1 MEPLPPEHVTSSPC
15 DSGTDEPPHAGD
27 DLAPSGPE
35 TTVHAKRIEMME
47 DHEEVEEEHSETL
60 VADYEQSLRQV
71 RGSFDPPSPRT
82 QTDLS
87 GAAFRIPWIDHP
99 SDELYWPIT
108 DTVDLG
114 YRLYP
119 TAARSLPGAGDEP
132 LGLIT
137 EATVRP
143 GDTYACDQPAWIP
156 QYPDSHPTTL
166 VDYDLLEEWLSQHLP
181 RPEELDVLVI
191 FTDTRPLHQVGAW
204 QYTKRLWQHRF
215 SKCGPHGE
223 RWQGLFV
230 PLTGQTGLSEVQCT
244 WGGVF
249 VAEAICALRPGWH
262 LLLSDT
268 DVAPTALFEIREL
281 LDLCGHIAHDALVE
295 GEPGLLVGTEPHQDI
310 NAGMAIFPS
319 TADAPKPGTLRRKVM
334 AARRC
339 LLEKPRVDLPDAPPA
354 LLPPVTLSEQ
364 QFRAAQS
371 AVTHAQHLQMAAL
384 TRTPLA
390 GIKAGNP
397 KDYLVAWA
405 ILGTWTC
412 TLVWPTPNSAK
423 WPQACFPVNP
433 RLTERRPYLGAWA
446 RSSFEQGALC
456 ALAAMSSPKAQ
467 FCALPGDACF
477 QCHGTGPCVT
487 DPPQATLP
495 LFVHYYGNKDSIHEL
510 DRIQAMPT
518 LAQSLFGHE
527 STPPLW
533 CQREW
538 KVAADISITCSA
550 RQSPSWHVP
559 QWNSVA
565 LSEDKEC
572 SNPYAVL
579 ASPGNIAD
587 GHRSSCL
594 DVPMAAPRGAE
605 VELGVTA
612 VPCGTE
618 VLHVYATGLNGGLP
632 HDMPADHCAAAFNL
646 RGAYGP
652 SMSQMFSTHDG
663 QSLPEGMLPRAPLR
677 SHAEY
682 IEFCRCL
689 LDEAGHRCW
698 RDLLAALG
706 VDADDWIRYAARYA
720 TLPPLPAQL
729 ALPAPVWPIVSSTVL
744 LYLQPAL
751 LAELA
756 KLMHWQVAQFPCAP
770 SAMHFDGYS
779 AGSYTAIALEADYRL
794 LSRRFQIP
802 LANGTTTVGALSCP
816 ILYLLELMVPGLHV
830 TEHGLVT
837 DQRTLRITHVW
848 EDKLCVWRPK
858 LATLLAA
865 TAPLCPDGSVPAL
878 LIQVHEGGE
887 VGWLDDDRHNYS
899 HLLRVAVPSN
909 PALLVV
915 RASLKQL
922 SAYTID
928 FVPLESLDELASY
941 LLSWAATIAPFT
953 TLSADQLRKAA
964 TSDRGALEAASTLLR
979 RPPDGQLNADEC
991 CHTLIDNLC
1000 VAITTSRQHSKEA
1013 QVVTN
1018 IVRRF
1023 LGGLH
1028 LRQLVILLGRILP
1041 LLRSQATPGTTVIQ
1055 ASGRAAARAGPARIM
1070 HTMATISPAENE
1082 VICFAKSAE
1091 LCGLRQFHLN
1101 FSPAVTSLAHFH
1113 PTRQPGPGSRP
1124 EGNTKFP
1131 VGTLLLLEVSF
1142 PAEHVHD
1149 AQRPMRNTLQGPAC
1163 IRAQRGHHGFTLA
1176 TVPVVL
1182 PMGPWP
1188 LAESFQST
1196 GPIIQS
1202 LSADSPGSHS
1212 LLNQG
1217 QWTYMADTR
1226 DLLATQPGLLPFVVH
1241 QALCHQP
1248 RQKDLGHRKKAQD
1261 AHLAAP
1267 WALEGYFLDPVL
1279 FEMLAK
1285 MSRLTLPDQPF
1296 HVPVW
1301 RRASLHTFTLRLHH
1315 VMRVGHLESPMV
1327 WRSLL
1332 YPSPAR
1338 LPLTWGITNFP
1349 RPMPHDLPS
1358 YEMLQTATWLVRALL
1373 VTSAGHAAP
1382 VLAAAPLLEEALP
1395 LGSQSTAWLPQCSS
1409 AVPTQLVEWLA
1420 AHSIGCSPD
1429 LHLLTMAVAVLLSL
1443 CTHKAELAVRGVY
1456 GAGKTQC
1463 IALLAAFFALR
1474 GHHVY
1479 YASRENTTILAMAA
1493 FVEQIL
1499 PRAPDDEWPVAMR
1512 LLSQPQSRTE
1522 GTSLDAR
1529 DADKNPHI
1537 WNAKLI
1543 MATTGLHLAQF
1554 QHKYRPLAKAVEYA
1568 ELFIYDEAQQE
1579 AALSDLAILG
1589 ALPRKC
1595 LVLRLGDPKQ
1605 TSGGTGPSELARQV
1619 RLISDQL
1626 ALGIRAPRTPY
1637 LPQALPKLIQSLLV
1651 DPLHTPVAV
1660 PSAEIPDPGLPSA
1673 HDGGALPC
1681 GSQPSHAE
1689 LLSADA
1695 ARQPLAHALMAVI
1708 SGMPLRWHTAGDP
1721 DACAGETPP
1730 HNWSVMLPVSKRV
1743 QAGVYAL
1750 MAVSRYRDALV
1761 LKPTLGRTLV
1771 YQPLVPK
1778 ALTASFQVILVP
1790 PRSFHALPPVARD
1803 VYFAVAL
1810 FLQQRMLYPELI
1822 QDHRGPG
1829 SLLLTP
1835 RLDSQAIFAKLIAD
1849 IGVEGDIRYAQL
1861 ARLLENGAPVP
1872 TAVTAQHVQALR
1884 ADLRADTMSHAAGLT
1899 AHTAVLVY
1907 GKSGFLGR
1915 DESGHGRSTVGLTR
1929 ARGTT
1934 IIMGPPDSQGLI
1946 GMVQAVLAYYF
1957 VAYCASWHLPEALPP
1972 LSPTPQ
1978 DMMLRVRPLDAAD
1991 WSEVPL
1997 AIQLEHPDGAVVLLR
2012 LTLKRRKLPHGA
2024 VDLRAPT
2031 PVFPRVVGAGS
2042 RHFHWAF
2049 CSPLMKRPVAWYG
2062 TNSAGAFVRVCH
2074 TNPKVRL
2081 RLPSQGTA
2089 EVHQSGYR
2097 LVLLPK
2103 LAFFALWDGVGEEY
2117 RVPRKPKAQPEVAL
2131 PRGSQ
2136 ASAADQGNA
2145 DLATSSVLG
2154 ADPTPDP
2161 PKPPT
2166 ASTHPVPPSPGSPG
2180 SPNPS
2185 QGDHK
2190 NPSAPAGDAA
2200 DAGGLKEGTGEEEG
2214 DAAQEISSEE
2224 DSESAAETVES
2235 YTADPANDEAAPVVT
2250 APDVDAVMAA
2260 THVAQ
2265 VAGEAVHLPMITI
2278 KLDDRALAPAAPL
2291 VQVPYLERLLDA
2303 VRAGTPLVQLPN
2315 VMAAAAGQ
2323 AYQDLATFIT
2333 ELVVRLFDPELLR
2346 GLQGPLAPYQALA
2359 DRTSVHRAIL
2369 AQMQYVADVAASL
2382 PQTSQSTSGGLFRFT
2397 WRAVR
2402 SYGLTLGLR
2411 TVFLYLPQPVA
2422 ACMIVLPPGGSLP
2435 ALVQVTLPVH
2445 PPHPFTYLAATWK
2458 VDMEHQPAPD
2468 FLRWYMS
2475 RVTCGP
2481 FLLEVCRR
2489 CKVCPNLV
2497 AHLQIP
2503 RLRISYQVAM
2513 PVVGRPGQHAVPRL
2527 PDGAVGKALLS
2538 QGWCP
2543 RQVLQ
2548 MPRERSQPLVQEI
2561 PLAFRQPPATVL
2573 PAASPLLQDHD
2584 VVQSLHFYFLLA
2596 RTPLSEVEVRHL
2608 TSPTRLVFGSAPIPK
2623 LPTKRPRQQ
2632 PPTSLAALVSC
2643 LQRCRP
2649 MAPARA
2655 ASGPPAPAASGAQPG
2670 RGP

>member
-1 MEPLPPEHVTSSPC
+1 MEPPPPEHVTSSPC
-15 DSGTDEPPHAGD
+15 DSGTDEPPHTGD

-47 DHEEVEEEHSETL
+47 DDEEVEEEHSETL
-60 VADYEQSLRQV
+60 IAEYEQSLRQV

-132 LGLIT
+132 LGLIN
-137 EATVRP
+137 EAAVRP
-143 GDTYACDQPAWIP
+143 GDTYACDRPAWIP

-181 RPEELDVLVI
+181 QPEELDVLVI

-204 QYTKRLWQHRF
+204 RYTKRLWQHRF
-215 SKCGPHGE
+215 SKRGPHAE

-230 PLTGQTGLSEVQCT
+230 PLTDQTGLSEVQCT

-249 VAEAICALRPGWH
+249 VAEAICALRPAWH

-281 LDLCGHIAHDALVE
+281 LDLCRHIAHEALVE

-310 NAGMAIFPS
+310 NAGMAIFPG
-319 TADAPKPGTLRRKVM
+319 TAEAPKPGTLRRKVM
-334 AARRC
+334 AARRS
-339 LLEKPRVDLPDAPPA
+339 LLEKPRVDLPAAPPA

-456 ALAAMSSPKAQ
+456 ALAAMSSPRAQ

-487 DPPQATLP
+487 EPPQATLP

-538 KVAADISITCSA
+538 KVAADFSITCSE

-565 LSEDKEC
+565 LSEDEAC

-594 DVPMAAPRGAE
+594 DAPMAAPRGAE

-618 VLHVYATGLNGGLP
+618 VLHVYATGLYGGLP

-663 QSLPEGMLPRAPLR
+663 QSLPEGVLPRAPLR

-698 RDLLAALG
+698 HDLLAALG
-706 VDADDWIRYAARYA
+706 VDAEDWIRYSARYA

-744 LYLQPAL
+744 LYLQPVL

-756 KLMHWQVAQFPCAP
+756 KRMHWQVAQFPGAP
-770 SAMHFDGYS
+770 SVLHFDGFS

-794 LSRRFQIP
+794 LSRRFQVP

-816 ILYLLELMVPGLHV
+816 ILYLLELMVPGLRV
-830 TEHGLVT
+830 TEHSLVT

-858 LATLLAA
+858 LDTLLAA
-865 TAPLCPDGSVPAL
+865 TAPLCPDGCVPAL
-878 LIQVHEGGE
+878 LIQVHEAGE

-964 TSDRGALEAASTLLR
+964 TSDRGALEAASTLLKR
-979 RPPDGQLNADEC
+979 APDCQLSAEEC

-1000 VAITTSRQHSKEA
+1000 VAITTSRRHSKEA
-1013 QVVTN
+1013 QVITN

-1101 FSPAVTSLAHFH
+1101 FSPVVTSLAHFH
-1113 PTRQPGPGSRP
+1113 PTRQPGQGSRP

-1142 PAEHVHD
+1142 AAEHVHD

-1176 TVPVVL
+1176 TVPVEL

-1217 QWTYMADTR
+1217 QWAYMADTR
-1226 DLLATQPGLLPFVVH
+1226 DLLATQPGLIPFVVH

-1296 HVPVW
+1296 HVPIW

-1373 VTSAGHAAP
+1373 VTSAGHAVPA
-1382 VLAAAPLLEEALP
+1382 LATEPLLEEALP

-1443 CTHKAELAVRGVY
+1443 FTHKTELAVRGVY

-1626 ALGIRAPRTPY
+1626 ALGIRAPRTPF

-1660 PSAEIPDPGLPSA
+1660 PSAEISDPGSPSA

-1681 GSQPSHAE
+1681 GSQPPHAE

-1695 ARQPLAHALMAVI
+1695 ARRPLAHALMAVI

-1771 YQPLVPK
+1771 YQPLVPQ

-1810 FLQQRMLYPELI
+1810 FLQQRTLYPELI

-1884 ADLRADTMSHAAGLT
+1884 SDLRAETMSHAAGLT

-1978 DMMLRVRPLDAAD
+1978 DMMSRVRPLDAAD

-2012 LTLKRRKLPHGA
+2012 LTLKRRKLPHAA

-2089 EVHQSGYR
+2089 DVHQSGYR

-2131 PRGSQ
+2131 PCGSQ
-2136 ASAADQGNA
+2136 ASAAGQGNVGQ
-2145 DLATSSVLG
+2145 DTSSVVDV
-2154 ADPTPDP
+2154 DPTHDP

-2166 ASTHPVPPSPGSPG
+2166 AATHPVPPSLSSPG

-2190 NPSAPAGDAA
+2190 HPPAPAGEAA
-2200 DAGGLKEGTGEEEG
+2200 DAGEWKEGTGGDEG
-2214 DAAQEISSEE
+2214 EAAQEISSEE

-2235 YTADPANDEAAPVVT
+2235 DTADPANDEAAPVVA

-2260 THVAQ
+2260 THVAH
-2265 VAGEAVHLPMITI
+2265 VAGDLPMITI
-2278 KLDDRALAPAAPL
+2278 KIDDRALAPAAPL

-2422 ACMIVLPPGGSLP
+2422 ACMIVLPPGGSRP
-2435 ALVQVTLPVH
+2435 ALAQVTLPVH
-2445 PPHPFTYLAATWK
+2445 PPHPFTYLAAVWR
-2458 VDMEHQPAPD
+2458 VDVEHQPAPD
-2468 FLRWYMS
+2468 FQRWYMS

-2481 FLLEVCRR
+2481 FLLEACRR

-2513 PVVGRPGQHAVPRL
+2513 PVVGRPGQHAVPRF

-2561 PLAFRQPPATVL
+2561 PLALRQPPATVL

-2596 RTPLSEVEVRHL
+2596 RTPLSEVEVSHL

>member
-1 MEPLPPEHVTSSPC
+1 M
-15 DSGTDEPPHAGD
+15 
-27 DLAPSGPE
+27 
-35 TTVHAKRIEMME
+35 HAKRIEMME

-60 VADYEQSLRQV
+60 IAEYEQSLRQV

-87 GAAFRIPWIDHP
+87 GAAFRLPWIDQP

-132 LGLIT
+132 LGLIN
-137 EATVRP
+137 EAAVRP

-166 VDYDLLEEWLSQHLP
+166 VDYDLLEQWLSQHLP
-181 RPEELDVLVI
+181 QPEELDVLVI

-204 QYTKRLWQHRF
+204 KYTKRLWQHRF
-215 SKCGPHGE
+215 SKRGPHGE

-249 VAEAICALRPGWH
+249 VAEAICALRPAWH

-268 DVAPTALFEIREL
+268 DVAPTALFEIHEL
-281 LDLCGHIAHDALVE
+281 LDLCRHIAHEALVE

-310 NAGMAIFPS
+310 NAGMAIFPG

-334 AARRC
+334 AARRS
-339 LLEKPRVDLPDAPPA
+339 LLEKPRVDLPAAPPA

-456 ALAAMSSPKAQ
+456 ALAAMSSSRAQ

-487 DPPQATLP
+487 EPPQATLP

-538 KVAADISITCSA
+538 KVAADFSIICSE

-565 LSEDKEC
+565 LSEDKAC
-572 SNPYAVL
+572 SSPYAVL

-652 SMSQMFSTHDG
+652 SMSQMFSTHGG

-689 LDEAGHRCW
+689 LDEAGHKCW
-698 RDLLAALG
+698 HDLLTALG
-706 VDADDWIRYAARYA
+706 VDAEDWIRYSARYA

-794 LSRRFQIP
+794 LSRRFQVP

-816 ILYLLELMVPGLHV
+816 ILYLLELMVPGLRV
-830 TEHGLVT
+830 TEHSLVT

-858 LATLLAA
+858 LDTLLAA
-865 TAPLCPDGSVPAL
+865 TAPLCPDGCVPAL
-878 LIQVHEGGE
+878 LIQVHEAGE

-979 RPPDGQLNADEC
+979 RPPDSQLNAEEC

-1000 VAITTSRQHSKEA
+1000 VAITTSRRHSKEA
-1013 QVVTN
+1013 QVITN

-1101 FSPAVTSLAHFH
+1101 FSPVVTSLAHFH
-1113 PTRQPGPGSRP
+1113 PTRQPGQGSRP

-1142 PAEHVHD
+1142 AAEHVHD

-1176 TVPVVL
+1176 TVPVEL

-1226 DLLATQPGLLPFVVH
+1226 DLPATQPGLIPFVVH

-1373 VTSAGHAAP
+1373 VTSAGHAVP
-1382 VLAAAPLLEEALP
+1382 TLAVEPLLEEALP
-1395 LGSQSTAWLPQCSS
+1395 LGSQSTAWLPLCPS

-1443 CTHKAELAVRGVY
+1443 CTHKTELAVRGVY

-1637 LPQALPKLIQSLLV
+1637 LPQALPRLIQSLLV
-1651 DPLHTPVAV
+1651 DPLHTTVAV
-1660 PSAEIPDPGLPSA
+1660 PSEEISDPGTPSA

-1681 GSQPSHAE
+1681 GSQPPHAE

-1695 ARQPLAHALMAVI
+1695 ARRPLAHALMAVI

-1721 DACAGETPP
+1721 DACAGETTP

-1761 LKPTLGRTLV
+1761 LKPALGRTLV

-1778 ALTASFQVILVP
+1778 VLTASFQVILVP

-1810 FLQQRMLYPELI
+1810 FLQQRTLYPELI

-1884 ADLRADTMSHAAGLT
+1884 ADLRAETMSHAAGLT

-1978 DMMLRVRPLDAAD
+1978 DMMLRVRPLEAAD

-2012 LTLKRRKLPHGA
+2012 LTLKRRKLPHAA

-2074 TNPKVRL
+2074 TNPKMRL

-2136 ASAADQGNA
+2136 ASAAGQGKA
-2145 DLATSSVLG
+2145 GQATSSVIG
-2154 ADPTPDP
+2154 ADPTHDP

-2166 ASTHPVPPSPGSPG
+2166 ASTHPVPPSPSSPG

-2190 NPSAPAGDAA
+2190 HPPVPAGEAA
-2200 DAGGLKEGTGEEEG
+2200 DAGGLKEGTGGDEG
-2214 DAAQEISSEE
+2214 EAAQEVSSEE

-2235 YTADPANDEAAPVVT
+2235 DTADPANDEAAPVVA

-2291 VQVPYLERLLDA
+2291 VQVPYLEKLLDA

-2397 WRAVR
+2397 WRSVR

-2435 ALVQVTLPVH
+2435 ALAQVTLPVH
-2445 PPHPFTYLAATWK
+2445 PPHPFTYLAANWK
-2458 VDMEHQPAPD
+2458 VDVEHQPAPD

-2561 PLAFRQPPATVL
+2561 PLALRQPPATAL

-2596 RTPLSEVEVRHL
+2596 RTPLSEVEVGHL

-2632 PPTSLAALVSC
+2632 PPTSLAAFVSC

-2649 MAPARA
+2649 MAPAMA

>member
-15 DSGTDEPPHAGD
+15 DSGTDEPPHTGD

-60 VADYEQSLRQV
+60 IAEYEQSLRQV

-87 GAAFRIPWIDHP
+87 GAAFRIPWIDQP

-132 LGLIT
+132 LGLIN
-137 EATVRP
+137 EAAVRP

-181 RPEELDVLVI
+181 QPEELDVLVI

-215 SKCGPHGE
+215 SKRGPHGE

-249 VAEAICALRPGWH
+249 VAEAICALRPAWH

-268 DVAPTALFEIREL
+268 DVAPTALFEIHEL
-281 LDLCGHIAHDALVE
+281 LDLCRHIAHEALVE

-310 NAGMAIFPS
+310 NAGMAIFPG

-334 AARRC
+334 AARRS
-339 LLEKPRVDLPDAPPA
+339 LLEKPRVDLPAAPPA

-456 ALAAMSSPKAQ
+456 ALAAMSSPRAQ

-487 DPPQATLP
+487 EPPQATLP

-538 KVAADISITCSA
+538 KVAADFSITCSE

-565 LSEDKEC
+565 LSEDKAC

-698 RDLLAALG
+698 HDLLAALG
-706 VDADDWIRYAARYA
+706 VDAEDWIRYSARYA

-794 LSRRFQIP
+794 LSRRFQVP

-816 ILYLLELMVPGLHV
+816 ILYLLELMVPGLRV
-830 TEHGLVT
+830 TEHSLVT

-858 LATLLAA
+858 LDTLLAA
-865 TAPLCPDGSVPAL
+865 TAPLCPDGCVPAL
-878 LIQVHEGGE
+878 LIQVHEAGE

-979 RPPDGQLNADEC
+979 RPPDCQLNAEEC

-1000 VAITTSRQHSKEA
+1000 VAITTSRRHSKEA
-1013 QVVTN
+1013 QVITN

-1101 FSPAVTSLAHFH
+1101 FSPVVTSLAHFH
-1113 PTRQPGPGSRP
+1113 PTRQPGQGSRP

-1142 PAEHVHD
+1142 AAEHVHD

-1176 TVPVVL
+1176 TVPVEL

-1226 DLLATQPGLLPFVVH
+1226 DLLATQPGLIPFVVH

-1373 VTSAGHAAP
+1373 VTSAGHAVP
-1382 VLAAAPLLEEALP
+1382 VLAAEPLLEEALP
-1395 LGSQSTAWLPQCSS
+1395 LGSQSTAWLPLCSS

-1443 CTHKAELAVRGVY
+1443 CTHKTELAVRGVY

-1637 LPQALPKLIQSLLV
+1637 LPQALPRLIQSLLV
-1651 DPLHTPVAV
+1651 DPLHTTVAV
-1660 PSAEIPDPGLPSA
+1660 PSAEISDPGLPSA

-1681 GSQPSHAE
+1681 GSQPPHAE

-1695 ARQPLAHALMAVI
+1695 ARRPLAHALMAVI

-1810 FLQQRMLYPELI
+1810 FLQQRTLYPELI

-1884 ADLRADTMSHAAGLT
+1884 ADLRAETMSHAAGLT

-1946 GMVQAVLAYYF
+1946 AMVQAVLAYYF

-2012 LTLKRRKLPHGA
+2012 LTLKRRKLPHAA

-2136 ASAADQGNA
+2136 ASAAGQGNA
-2145 DLATSSVLG
+2145 GQDTSSVIG
-2154 ADPTPDP
+2154 ADPTHDP

-2166 ASTHPVPPSPGSPG
+2166 ASTHPVPPSPSAPG

-2190 NPSAPAGDAA
+2190 HPPAPAGEAA
-2200 DAGGLKEGTGEEEG
+2200 DAGGLKEGTGGDEG
-2214 DAAQEISSEE
+2214 EAAQEISSEE

-2235 YTADPANDEAAPVVT
+2235 DTADPANDEAAPVVA

-2435 ALVQVTLPVH
+2435 ALAQVTLPVH
-2445 PPHPFTYLAATWK
+2445 PPHPFTYLAAIWK
-2458 VDMEHQPAPD
+2458 VDVEHQPAPD

-2503 RLRISYQVAM
+2503 RLRISYQVTM

-2561 PLAFRQPPATVL
+2561 PLALRQPPATVL

-2596 RTPLSEVEVRHL
+2596 RTPLSEVEVSHL

-2655 ASGPPAPAASGAQPG
+2655 ASGPLAPAASGAQPG